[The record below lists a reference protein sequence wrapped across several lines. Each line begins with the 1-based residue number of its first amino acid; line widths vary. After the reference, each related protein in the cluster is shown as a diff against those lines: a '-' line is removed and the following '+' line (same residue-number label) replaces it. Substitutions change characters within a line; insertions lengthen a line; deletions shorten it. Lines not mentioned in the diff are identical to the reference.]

1 MTRSLCLGT
10 FGTIAAVVT
19 ATGLTAAATFG
30 AVETKASPRALAIP
44 FDPLWQAPKQPIELP
59 VGATPGQ
66 QDISLPAVAVREAAK
81 PCLRFQVRLNTKTL
95 AGWNPYLR
103 LMIDGQAVDALT
115 AGHRQRLVN
124 RHPAFETSS
133 TTERGTRY
141 CQPPAAPSCFNIF
154 FGPDFGALDPRL
166 LTDRDE
172 GYWYLLDLSGLV
184 RADRPSRLTIVN
196 LAIAENWKGDV
207 PEGLRL
213 VVDNLALGYVSNAD
227 LHSARDSMLERRRA
241 VPGTELAWLGGEL
254 SIAPGGGLQIHVAGE
269 PYFVET
275 AYSCP
280 SGPDKF
286 NKLSCTASAAHA
298 ETGWQPAIERLPD
311 GVAEIHAQGKSYSLV
326 RRMQPVGNCIKI
338 EDRLTNLTD
347 TPLGIRI
354 HGQVVLPDFADHWR
368 LAGMEQFDTAD
379 HCVEN
384 PTVFV
389 AQKRG
394 GLGLLASDNVLR
406 AQLATL
412 VEANQVRFATDHFGL
427 EPRAS
432 YTLRWTLY
440 RSSTDY
446 FDFLNVLRREAGV
459 NFTVE
464 GPFVWADATKYQTAA
479 DAQRLRA
486 TLQRQHA
493 KLFAVAPWFVY
504 YNAHFDAPWSEY
516 KSLMRQAIRTIKSAE
531 PDALCLALLETN
543 LTPMPFGFF
552 KNTLP
557 EKLAGGHPNGK
568 YGYVPPKAATAL
580 LDASPWRDSCLHN
593 ANGDVLLDTYYNAY
607 YADRG
612 LNLMVYP
619 VPENHWHRE
628 MMRRIAFCLDEVGFD
643 GVYFDQ
649 FSLAFG
655 DQDRYSYDQWDGH
668 TVDIDPT
675 TGQITRKYAD
685 LGMLSAGA
693 RRRWVEAVRSRGK
706 VVVANS
712 TPAVNELQSLP
723 IWRFMEAESSYEP
736 LGDGPPNAFSCAR
749 GHLASPIG
757 LGYRANR
764 VAGGTHH
771 EAEIF
776 TRSVIANLQYGLL
789 YYYYTAN
796 LSESGEGSGDYGPV
810 NHMFP
815 FTPVEL
821 HRGWVLGKE
830 RLITC
835 LSGEYPWPYAT
846 PPKCHLFDR
855 NGREKKVAFRV
866 CRDKEGCRVTIKL
879 DDWHEIA
886 VLER

>member
-1 MTRSLCLGT
+1 MTRSLCLSILWT
-10 FGTIAAVVT
+10 VA
-19 ATGLTAAATFG
+19 ATGLATVAALG
-30 AVETKASPRALAIP
+30 AVATTASPRALAIA
-44 FDPLWQAPKQPIELP
+44 FDPLWRAPQQPIELP
-59 VGATPGQ
+59 VGAATGKL
-66 QDISLPAVAVREAAK
+66 DLSLPAVAVREGAK

-103 LMIDGQAVDALT
+103 LKVDGEPVGGLT
-115 AGHRQRLVN
+115 AGHRPRLVN
-124 RHPAFETSS
+124 RHPAFETCNS
-133 TTERGTRY
+133 TERRTGY
-141 CQPPAAPSCFNIF
+141 YQPSASQSCITVF
-154 FGPDFGALDPRL
+154 FGPDFAAIDPRV

-184 RADRPSRLTIVN
+184 RADRPSTLTVVN
-196 LAIAENWKGDV
+196 LAVADNWKGNV

-213 VVDNLALGYVSNAD
+213 VVDNLALGDVRDTELSR
-227 LHSARDSMLERRRA
+227 ARQSMLERRSA
-241 VPGTELAWLGGEL
+241 MPGTKLPWAGGEL
-254 SIAPGGGLQIHVAGE
+254 RIAPGGGLQIGVAGE
-269 PYFVET
+269 PYCLET
-275 AYSCP
+275 AFSCP
-280 SGPDKF
+280 CGPEKF
-286 NKLSCTASAAHA
+286 NELSCTASAARA
-298 ETGWQPAIERLPD
+298 EVDWQPVVERLPG
-311 GVAEIHAQGKSYSLV
+311 GVAEIRAQGKSYSLV
-326 RRMQPVGNCIKI
+326 RCVRPAGNCIQI

-347 TPLGIRI
+347 APLGIRI
-354 HGQVVLPDFADHWR
+354 HGQVVLPDFAENWR

-389 AQKRG
+389 AQKCG
-394 GLGLLASDNVLR
+394 ALGLLARDNVLR
-406 AQLATL
+406 AQLATQ
-412 VEANQVRFATDHFGL
+412 VEANQVRFATDHFGM

-486 TLQRQHA
+486 TLRRQHA

-516 KSLMRQAIRTIKSAE
+516 KALMRQAIRTIKSAE

-543 LTPMPFGFF
+543 LTPMPFAFF

-557 EKLAGGHPNGK
+557 EKLPGGHPNGK

-593 ANGDVLLDTYYNAY
+593 ANGDVLLDTYYSSY
-607 YADRG
+607 YADKA
-612 LNLMVYP
+612 LNLIVYP
-619 VPENHWHRE
+619 ILENHWHRE

-655 DQDRYSYDQWDGH
+655 YQDRYSYERWDGH
-668 TVDIDPT
+668 TVDIEPA
-675 TGQITRKYAD
+675 TGQIARKYAD
-685 LGMLSAGA
+685 LGMLSATA

-712 TPAVNELQSLP
+712 MPAVNELQSLP
-723 IWRFMEAESSYEP
+723 IWRFMEAEYSYEP
-736 LGDGPPNAFSCAR
+736 LGDGPLNAFSCAR

-757 LGYRANR
+757 LGYRADR
-764 VAGGTHH
+764 VAGGTRH

-796 LSESGEGSGDYGPV
+796 LPLSGEGSGEYGPL

-846 PPKCHLFDR
+846 PPTCHLFDSA
-855 NGREKKVAFRV
+855 GREKKPKFRV
-866 CRDKEGCRVTIKL
+866 RHDKEGCHVTLKL